1 MPARRSQYR
10 INTHVMRFLR
20 HLGDDLFIERHATLV
35 PRNLGQQSVV
45 KPLPPTEPAT
55 GKIEGYPRYENQVQL
70 V

>member
-20 HLGDDLFIERHATLV
+20 HFPDDLFIERHAALV
-35 PRNLGQQSVV
+35 PANLGQQSVV
-45 KPLPPTEPAT
+45 EPLPPTEPAT
-55 GKIEGYPRYENQVQL
+55 GKIKSYRRDENQVQL